1 MSNAS
6 ELFKRVVSRM
16 SFRHPD
22 NTRSLSTPEIL
33 ENIAKAMEKAE
44 QWEEKRAKLRKDRE
58 DADTKYQ
65 HALDVIR
72 MQEKQ
77 LQRRR
82 SLSGPWSCCPCKC
95 IIADNGHT
103 WRTAGDRVVVEGCVI
118 PPVTVWL
125 DGHESRSREY
135 RSA

>member
-77 LQRRR
+77 LQRECDHEFHRGTAECDSICR
-82 SLSGPWSCCPCKC
+82 HCG
-95 IIADNGHT
+95 ADES
-103 WRTAGDRVVVEGCVI
+103 D
-118 PPVTVWL
+118 VTPL
-125 DGHESRSREY
+125 PQETS
-135 RSA
+135 